1 MEPACCS
8 SPPPTPA
15 HSSSVLA
22 PVPPLASVCERQV
35 RECDVHVLGALEIS
49 SILCKVSTSVMFL
62 MPVMNTYESSETYLC
77 IVLVVVSYVGVA
89 EGVARRRCR
98 KFLPLYTTLEDWLSQ
113 RIRSDRDVAPS
124 HVYVSQF
131 GGGRLYYCQGL
142 PFLGFYTHFLTVS

>member
-1 MEPACCS
+1 
-8 SPPPTPA
+8 
-15 HSSSVLA
+15 
-22 PVPPLASVCERQV
+22 
-35 RECDVHVLGALEIS
+35 
-49 SILCKVSTSVMFL
+49 

-142 PFLGFYTHFLTVS
+142 PFLGFYTPTSRFILRQRDKSDTELSACYL